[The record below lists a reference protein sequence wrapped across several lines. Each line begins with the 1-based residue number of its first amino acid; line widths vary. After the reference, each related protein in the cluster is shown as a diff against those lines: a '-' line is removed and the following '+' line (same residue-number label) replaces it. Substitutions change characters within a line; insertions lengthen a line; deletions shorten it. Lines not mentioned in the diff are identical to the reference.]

1 MRALVEGLCDLGEI
15 ILAEGLHDGGGG
27 GGQFAV
33 FGYTL
38 TFSLQLRKSTENL
51 SQDNRLFGV

>member
-15 ILAEGLHDGGGG
+15 ILAEGLHDGGEG

-33 FGYTL
+33 FSYTL

-51 SQDNRLFGV
+51 SQVNRLFGV